1 MSDEENV
8 LHRLVVFG
16 GDGAA
21 GKTSLFLHR
30 MGRLPA
36 VYIPTKVDYLR
47 NAYLINGKTVEVNF
61 SDYEGGGEDWWAL
74 RHLGYGSADCVVLC
88 FEIYRDNLDYIKD
101 YWYPF
106 TKKYC
111 PKAKRILVGTK
122 KDERDNKELIERLAN
137 HGERLATYEEGEEL
151 SKEIKAEC
159 YLECSTVTGEGVEDV
174 FNKAAEVAS
183 TVYIDHDVRRKCCI
197 I

>member
-1 MSDEENV
+1 M
-8 LHRLVVFG
+8 
-16 GDGAA
+16 
-21 GKTSLFLHR
+21 
-30 MGRLPA
+30 
-36 VYIPTKVDYLR
+36 
-47 NAYLINGKTVEVNF
+47 EVNF

-183 TVYIDHDVRRKCCI
+183 TVYIDHDVRRKCCCLLYTSPSPRDGLLSRMPSSA
-197 I
+197 